1 MTWVPSLGPLRAGP
15 GTSYRGL
22 GVHTACQ
29 GPSRLH
35 QGNRGRTEAPAR
47 TQSDLVWG
55 QQLEQALPRG
65 AGRGCRAVG
74 DAGLGGWGQRK
85 QGPHGTDPETREQRS
100 FKKERGISVLCS
112 PPTWGHCV
120 DPIEKG
126 LDPTCLSSPRSHL
139 SPLLLGPSS
148 SWSSALSPSP
158 ADPPSPFFASSSW
171 RLSGAPADR
180 ALGTGVQRGERGR
193 PLPLDGPD
201 GSSSDKRGLILFV
214 F

>member
-1 MTWVPSLGPLRAGP
+1 MTWVPSLRPLRAGP

-65 AGRGCRAVG
+65 AGRGCQAMG
-74 DAGLGGWGQRK
+74 DAGASVSRDHVVLTLRPG
-85 QGPHGTDPETREQRS
+85 EQRS
-100 FKKERGISVLCS
+100 FKKEQGISVLCS

-126 LDPTCLSSPRSHL
+126 LDPTYLSSPSSHL